1 MTPADTLPAP
11 DTRQDQPPAGR
22 ARGHWVPQALW
33 RLLIGVLYLFLL
45 APVIVVVV
53 MSFDSQSYLGFPPK
67 SFSLKW
73 YGQLTQNHSFVT
85 GFKVS
90 VTVAV
95 CASLTATAIGVP
107 AALAFTRRQFKA
119 KEAVSAFFLA
129 PLLVPT
135 VVLGLALL
143 LSLSPFGLT
152 GSYPG
157 LVIAH
162 LAITTP
168 YVVRTTM
175 IALSAADVSC
185 EEAAQTLGANGW
197 KVFRKVTLPLA
208 APGIMAGAA
217 IAFLISFD
225 EAVIALFVVGPN
237 ATTLPVEIF
246 RYVQYR
252 TDPQIAALS
261 TVLIAISLLFII
273 VIERV
278 VGLKRALR

>member
-1 MTPADTLPAP
+1 MSTQGTPA
-11 DTRQDQPPAGR
+11 TRTGR
-22 ARGHWVPQALW
+22 APRRRGGRVGSVSQILW
-33 RLLIGVLYLFLL
+33 RALIAVLYLFLL
-45 APVIVVVV
+45 APVIMVVV
-53 MSFDSQSYLGFPPK
+53 MSFNGQSYLGFPPE

-73 YGQLTQNHSFVT
+73 YGQLTQNDSFVT

-90 VTVAV
+90 VVVAFF
-95 CASLTATAIGVP
+95 ASLTATAIGVP
-107 AALAFTRRQFKA
+107 VALALTRHRFRA
-119 KEAVSAFFLA
+119 RGAVSGFFLS

-143 LSLSPFGLT
+143 LALTPFGLT

-175 IALSAADVSC
+175 IAMSSADVSC
-185 EEAAQTLGANGW
+185 EEAARTLGANGW
-197 KVFRKVTLPLA
+197 RVFRRVTLPLA
-208 APGIMAGAA
+208 APGIFAGAA
-217 IAFLISFD
+217 IAFLMSFD
-225 EAVIALFVVGPN
+225 EAVIALFVVGPS

-246 RYVQYR
+246 RYVEYR

-261 TVLIAISLLFII
+261 VVLIAISLLFIV
-273 VIERV
+273 VIERM